1 MKAGRKERRG
11 KSCIIKVKGMM
22 KKIWM
27 TLYNRW
33 MQERKKE
40 RKNMN
45 EKGERQGKGRR
56 GKVVIIYKIEEKKVE
71 KEIIE

>member
-1 MKAGRKERRG
+1 
-11 KSCIIKVKGMM
+11 MM